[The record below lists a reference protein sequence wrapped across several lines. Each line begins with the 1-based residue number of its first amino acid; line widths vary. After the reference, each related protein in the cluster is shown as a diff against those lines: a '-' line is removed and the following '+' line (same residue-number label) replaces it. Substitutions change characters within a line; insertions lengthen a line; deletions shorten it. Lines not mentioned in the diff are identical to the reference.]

1 MRISVCCPSYK
12 RPKVETLK
20 YLPFLKVYVDTK
32 EYQDYIESNKGFEN
46 NIVECPKGIQGN
58 VSRVRNYILDC
69 EFKSGA
75 DAVCIVD
82 DDLKGIYRYNV
93 DEKTLYGYVK
103 EKIEKD
109 DFIEFIEKYTEICKD
124 LGYNLWGVNCN
135 SDALSYRHYT
145 PFSLTSIVLGPF
157 SVHLKESEVR
167 YDEELPLK
175 EDYDLAIQHLN
186 KYRGILRLNG
196 YFYDC
201 KQSENKGGCATYR
214 NMERERE
221 QFELL
226 RKKWGSEIIK
236 YDKGKRAGSNK
247 QKMFDYNP
255 IISIPIKGV

>member
-1 MRISVCCPSYK
+1 MNIVVCCPSYK
-12 RPKVETLK
+12 RPKVESLD

-32 EYQDYIESNKGFEN
+32 EYKDYIENNKGYEN
-46 NIVECPKGIQGN
+46 NIIECPEGVQGN

-69 EFKSGA
+69 EFENGA
-75 DAVCIVD
+75 DAVCIID
-82 DDLKGIYRYNV
+82 DDLKGIYRYDVNK
-93 DEKTLYGYVK
+93 ETLYGYVK
-103 EKIEKD
+103 VKIEQD
-109 DFIEFIEKYTEICKD
+109 EFENFIEKYSNICGE
-124 LGYNLWGVNCN
+124 LGYKLWGVNCN

-157 SVHLKESEVR
+157 SVHLKGSEIR
-167 YDEELPLK
+167 YDERLPLK

-214 NMERERE
+214 NMIREKE

-226 RKKWGSEIIK
+226 RKKWGSQIIK
-236 YDKGKRAGSNK
+236 YDKGKRAGGNK
-247 QKMFDYNP
+247 EKMFDYNP
-255 IISIPIKGV
+255 IIHIPIKGV

>member
-1 MRISVCCPSYK
+1 MKITVCSPSYK

-20 YLPFLKVYVDTK
+20 YLPFLKVYVDEK
-32 EYQDYIESNKGFEN
+32 EYEDYIRENKEFEK
-46 NIVECPKGIQGN
+46 NIVKCPKGVQGN
-58 VSRVRNYILDC
+58 VSRVRNYILEK
-69 EFKSGA
+69 EFENGA

-82 DDLKGIYRYNV
+82 DDLKGIYRFKV
-93 DEKTLYGYVK
+93 DEKTKYGYIK

-109 DFIEFIEKYTEICKD
+109 RFMDFLEKYTYICFE
-124 LGYNLWGVNCN
+124 LGYKLWGVNCN

-157 SVHLKESEVR
+157 SVHLNNEIR
-167 YDEELPLK
+167 YDENLPLK

-186 KYRGILRLNG
+186 KNRGILRLNG

-214 NMERERE
+214 NMIREKE

-226 RKKWGSEIIK
+226 RKKWGSQIVK
-236 YDKGKRAGSNK
+236 YDKGKRAKANK
-247 QKMFDYNP
+247 EKMFDYNP
-255 IISIPIKGV
+255 VIYIPIRGV